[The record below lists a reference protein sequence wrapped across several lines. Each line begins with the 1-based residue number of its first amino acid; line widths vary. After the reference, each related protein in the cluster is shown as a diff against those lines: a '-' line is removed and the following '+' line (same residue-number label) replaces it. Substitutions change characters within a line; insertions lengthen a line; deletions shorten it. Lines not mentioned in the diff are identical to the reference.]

1 MTGSPDQT
9 QGPGRAD
16 NRRRELRE
24 TISTI
29 ALDLAL
35 ERGLDA
41 VTVDEIARAA
51 NVSRRTFFNYFPSK
65 AAACIPATF
74 PADREAVHLFLT
86 DRSVPTLTALAR
98 LLWRQVAMSSQETP
112 QFTRFHDI
120 WRREPQ
126 IRPELYAIL
135 ARTEEELALL
145 VARREG
151 SEPGSVEAATVAAAS
166 IAVVRVAVERW
177 RTDESPE
184 LLEDRIRESFEAVT
198 RATERSV
205 ADVCTD
211 LAIGPAP
218 TGDGP
223 GVPTS

>member
-1 MTGSPDQT
+1 M
-9 QGPGRAD
+9 
-16 NRRRELRE
+16 
-24 TISTI
+24 
-29 ALDLAL
+29 
-35 ERGLDA
+35 
-41 VTVDEIARAA
+41 
-51 NVSRRTFFNYFPSK
+51 
-65 AAACIPATF
+65 
-74 PADREAVHLFLT
+74 
-86 DRSVPTLTALAR
+86 
-98 LLWRQVAMSSQETP
+98 
-112 QFTRFHDI
+112 
-120 WRREPQ
+120 
-126 IRPELYAIL
+126 
-135 ARTEEELALL
+135 
-145 VARREG
+145 ARREG